1 MITSIELVDF
11 LSHSDTKLKFE
22 DGVTIFVGDN
32 GAGKSSII
40 DAITFSLF
48 GQHTRKSNKG
58 LIRRGTNQGYAK
70 IEFSIKDKKY
80 ETVRK
85 IDTKGSLSAIFS
97 ETTNNNRVEIAA
109 GERKQFGES
118 MTEQVEK
125 TIGMNFEKLKIAS
138 IVQQGELN
146 SIINAK
152 PREFKELLNAII
164 GIDKLDIASDTM
176 QKVTKEFRKKIRTDL
191 GGHDDTDI
199 EFLTKDFEKCQY
211 DIKEAEPE
219 KNQLESQK
227 KSEHRELEELLKKEE
242 TDTPKRDKIN
252 QLESQKKEL
261 LRYVKETIQGI
272 QQEIQENERKIDDC
286 KNCFEE
292 LKLKTGFEGKL
303 EKVEEEDKEVIKKI
317 QEITTQIVS
326 LKGKQELKRD
336 KINQLESQKKEL
348 LRYVKETIQGIQ
360 QEIQENERK
369 IDDCKNCFEELKLK
383 TGFEGKLEKVEEE
396 DKEVIKKIQ
405 EITTQIVSLKEKE
418 KLAEKLQLKDNK
430 CPVCDSNVEKLN
442 PFFQE
447 EHIKEEIIKLKQ
459 DADLKEKER
468 IMYSQERDRFV
479 GELQK
484 IRDAE
489 ATLRAHSIKT
499 KEELVAIQNNTESKK
514 EKLSL
519 ADNENLEQIS
529 QVDDHTKLIF
539 DNILKLE
546 LETKGF
552 DEGELEEEIIK
563 LKQDA
568 DLKEKERIMYS
579 QERDRFVGELQ
590 KIRDA
595 EATLRAHSIK
605 TKEELV
611 AIQNNTE
618 SKKEKL
624 SLADNENL
632 EQISQVD
639 DHTKLIFDNI
649 LKLELE
655 TKGFDEGEFKK
666 LKERIVE
673 KRSNLSQIDQ
683 RMGGVL
689 EKIEKAK
696 KQSQV
701 IEKSIVELEKVK
713 KYMLRLDKIQSN
725 VFSRDGSVAISLRS
739 WALNSISIKASEYLS
754 ILNTKIQR
762 IALSEKAKNV
772 SIACHSKTEVLE
784 LESLSGGEKV
794 SVALA
799 LRLGMASLL
808 GASNLNLMILDEP
821 TTHLDTERKKSLVD
835 VLSQLSRIEKS
846 QLPMQFLIITHDA
859 EIFENSNVEQIYKF
873 ESREEGSR
881 VTAL

>member
-176 QKVTKEFRKKIRTDL
+176 QKVTKEFREKIRTDL

-227 KSEHRELEELLKKEE
+227 KSVHRELEELLKKEE
-242 TDTPKRDKIN
+242 TDTP
-252 QLESQKKEL
+252 
-261 LRYVKETIQGI
+261 
-272 QQEIQENERKIDDC
+272 
-286 KNCFEE
+286 
-292 LKLKTGFEGKL
+292 
-303 EKVEEEDKEVIKKI
+303 
-317 QEITTQIVS
+317 
-326 LKGKQELKRD
+326 KRD

-552 DEGELEEEIIK
+552 DEGE
-563 LKQDA
+563 
-568 DLKEKERIMYS
+568 
-579 QERDRFVGELQ
+579 
-590 KIRDA
+590 
-595 EATLRAHSIK
+595 
-605 TKEELV
+605 
-611 AIQNNTE
+611 
-618 SKKEKL
+618 
-624 SLADNENL
+624 
-632 EQISQVD
+632 
-639 DHTKLIFDNI
+639 
-649 LKLELE
+649 
-655 TKGFDEGEFKK
+655 FKK

-673 KRSNLSQIDQ
+673 KRSNQSQIDQ

-835 VLSQLSRIEKS
+835 VLSQLSRIKKS

-873 ESREEGSR
+873 ESREEGSK

>member
-70 IEFSIKDKKY
+70 IEFSIKDKQY
-80 ETVRK
+80 EAVRK

-146 SIINAK
+146 AIINAK
-152 PREFKELLNAII
+152 PKEFKELLNAII
-164 GIDKLDIASDTM
+164 GIDKLDIASESM
-176 QKVTKEFRKKIRTDL
+176 KKVTKEFREKIRIDL
-191 GGHDDTDI
+191 GYDDTHIDI
-199 EFLTKDFEKCQY
+199 LIKDFEKYQY
-211 DIKEAEPE
+211 EIKEAEPE
-219 KNQLESQK
+219 KNQLELQK
-227 KSEHRELEELLKKEE
+227 KDAHKELEELQKKEE
-242 TDTPKRDKIN
+242 IETPKRDKIN
-252 QLESQKKEL
+252 QLELQKKEL

-292 LKLKTGFEGKL
+292 LKLKTDFERKL
-303 EKVEEEDKEVIKKI
+303 EKVEEEDK
-317 QEITTQIVS
+317 
-326 LKGKQELKRD
+326 D
-336 KINQLESQKKEL
+336 
-348 LRYVKETIQGIQ
+348 
-360 QEIQENERK
+360 
-369 IDDCKNCFEELKLK
+369 
-383 TGFEGKLEKVEEE
+383 
-396 DKEVIKKIQ
+396 VIKKIQ

-418 KLAEKLQLKDNK
+418 KLAEKLQLKNNK

-459 DADLKEKER
+459 DVDLKEKER
-468 IMYSQERDRFV
+468 IMYSQERDRFT
-479 GELQK
+479 GKLQK

-499 KEELVAIQNNTESKK
+499 KEELVAIQNNTEIKK

-519 ADNENLEQIS
+519 ANNENLEEIS
-529 QVDDHTKLIF
+529 QIDDHTKLIF
-539 DNILKLE
+539 
-546 LETKGF
+546 
-552 DEGELEEEIIK
+552 
-563 LKQDA
+563 
-568 DLKEKERIMYS
+568 S
-579 QERDRFVGELQ
+579 
-590 KIRDA
+590 
-595 EATLRAHSIK
+595 
-605 TKEELV
+605 
-611 AIQNNTE
+611 
-618 SKKEKL
+618 
-624 SLADNENL
+624 
-632 EQISQVD
+632 
-639 DHTKLIFDNI
+639 NI

-655 TKGFDEGEFKK
+655 TKGFDEGEFKH

-673 KRSNLSQIDQ
+673 KRGSLSQIDQ
-683 RMGGVL
+683 QMGGVL

-696 KQSQV
+696 KQSKV
-701 IEKSIVELEKVK
+701 IEKSILELEKVK
-713 KYMLRLDKIQSN
+713 KYISRLDKIQSS
-725 VFSRDGSVAISLRS
+725 VFSRDGSVATSLRS
-739 WALNSISIKASEYLS
+739 WALNSISIKASDYLS

-762 IALSEKAKNV
+762 IALSEKARDV

-873 ESREEGSR
+873 ESREEGSK